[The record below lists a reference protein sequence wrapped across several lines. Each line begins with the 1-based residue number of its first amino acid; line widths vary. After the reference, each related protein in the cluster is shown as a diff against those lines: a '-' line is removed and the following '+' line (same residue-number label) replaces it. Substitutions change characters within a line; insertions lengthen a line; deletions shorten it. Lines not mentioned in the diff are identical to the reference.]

1 MPWSSEVFLTSL
13 LERDGKHAALIQYY
27 EGNIPKKSMYA
38 ATYSLRTNARNC
50 PLAASCSD
58 TSSFSFHAFVAPSEP
73 GRNFVVF
80 SEADVR
86 RAKEG

>member
-1 MPWSSEVFLTSL
+1 ME
-13 LERDGKHAALIQYY
+13 ENAALIQHY

-58 TSSFSFHAFVAPSEP
+58 TSSFSFHAFVAPSAP
-73 GRNFVVF
+73 DHNFVVF
-80 SEADVR
+80 SEVDVR
-86 RAKEG
+86 HAKEG